1 MMRHGRFLA
10 LVGLAALC
18 GCTVGPDYKLPAE
31 ATFNAPAANGRFVAT
46 GSPALSGEAPPD
58 HWWRLYDDAKL
69 DGLVQQALAA
79 NTDLRIAN
87 ANLEQSQALLREART
102 LREPSVALA
111 GAVQYG
117 QAAGEQYLQPITP
130 PVNTDYE
137 VGATIGYDLDLFGGI
152 RRGIEATAADDQ
164 AVEAA
169 RDLVRVNVV
178 AQAALAYAGA
188 CGAGLQLA
196 AAQHSLALQ
205 ERNVALLQR
214 LRKGGRA
221 LDLDVTRAQQ
231 LADQIATSVP
241 ALEAAQRNALF
252 RLATLTGRPP
262 AQFDR
267 DLLGCATPPRLDQ
280 PIPIGDGAMLL
291 KRRPD
296 VRAAERQL
304 AAATAQIGVATAELY
319 PDIRIGLSGG
329 SIGITPDFLKSATNF
344 WNFGVSVNW
353 QANQSAARARID
365 AANAGAKAALAHF
378 DGVVLAA
385 LRDIETS
392 LNVYVHDLQRE
403 AKARSSRDE
412 ARKAAAD
419 LRRLEIG
426 GRATEFSV
434 LDAQRSLAAA
444 EQSFAQI
451 QSALADD
458 QVDVFLAL
466 GGGWQ
471 PEVATVFGGTHEQVA
486 GG

>member
-1 MMRHGRFLA
+1 MRRLPLA
-10 LVGLAALC
+10 LGLLAALC
-18 GCTVGPDYKLPAE
+18 GCTVGPDYKIP
-31 ATFNAPAANGRFVAT
+31 TNAIVNASAANGAFTAT
-46 GSPALSGEAPPD
+46 GDPAVSAKAPPD
-58 HWWRLYDDAKL
+58 YWWRLYDDARL
-69 DGLVQQALAA
+69 DQLVQQALAA
-79 NTDLRIAN
+79 NTDLRVAN
-87 ANLEQSQALLREART
+87 ANLEQSQALLREAKT

-111 GAVQYG
+111 GALQYG

-130 PVNTDYE
+130 PLNSDYE

-152 RRGIEATAADDQ
+152 RRGIEARAADDQ

-169 RDLVRVNVV
+169 RDLVKVNVV
-178 AQAALAYAGA
+178 AQTALAYAGA

-196 AAQHSLALQ
+196 AAQRSLALQ
-205 ERNVALLQR
+205 EHDVALLQR
-214 LRKGGRA
+214 LHMGGRA
-221 LDLDVTRAQQ
+221 LDLDITRAQQ
-231 LADQIATSVP
+231 VADSIATSVP
-241 ALEAAQRNALF
+241 TLEAAQRNALF

-296 VRAAERQL
+296 VRGAERQL
-304 AAATAQIGVATAELY
+304 AAATAEIGVATAELY
-319 PDIRIGLSGG
+319 PDVRIGLSAG
-329 SIGITPDFLKSATNF
+329 SIGITPDLLKSATNF

-365 AANAGAKAALAHF
+365 SANAGAKAALAHF
-378 DGVVLAA
+378 DGVVLGA
-385 LRDIETS
+385 LRDIESS

-412 ARKAAAD
+412 AWRAALD
-419 LRRLEIG
+419 LRRLEVG

-444 EQSFAQI
+444 EQSFAQA
-451 QSALADD
+451 QSALAND
-458 QVDVFLAL
+458 QVELFLAL

-471 PEVATVFGGTHEQVA
+471 LEAVTSTENALGRTADQ
-486 GG
+486 